1 MPFKEKVQLVLVST
15 IAAVVLTLGA
25 IRLFQTKIFQPT
37 VGGTDDAPIIMAG
50 GSLYIGTGP
59 DGVFQP
65 SGNTLAFTSGFK
77 VFGIE
82 LTDQNDNTQTA
93 VENDV
98 AGKTG
103 AIIVTYCKSNCAQ
116 ANDTDIVTLNFD
128 PNRINVSNTLAGH
141 PISRMSR
148 ILPTLREH
156 MRRHW
161 KMVSVELK
169 IGGVTFGS
177 VAQCG
182 SDSECDVVIHT
193 CQAGTGCHWCA
204 KFLA

>member
-1 MPFKEKVQLVLVST
+1 MSLKEKVQ
-15 IAAVVLTLGA
+15 VVLLSVVTAVA
-25 IRLFQTKIFQPT
+25 ISMAVGKMFFAKIRPFS
-37 VGGTDDAPIIMAG
+37 GGSEDAPIIMAG

-65 SGNTLAFTSGFK
+65 NGNTLAFTSGFK
-77 VFGIE
+77 VSSIE

-116 ANDTDIVTLNFD
+116 GNGTDTVTLNFD
-128 PNRINVSNTLAGH
+128 PNSITVSNTLPGH
-141 PISRMSR
+141 PISKMSK

-156 MRRHW
+156 MRKHW
-161 KMVSVELK
+161 NMVSVELK
-169 IGGVTFGS
+169 INGATFGN

-182 SDSECDVVIHT
+182 NDSECDVVIHT
-193 CQAGTGCHWCA
+193 CLAGTGCH
-204 KFLA
+204 